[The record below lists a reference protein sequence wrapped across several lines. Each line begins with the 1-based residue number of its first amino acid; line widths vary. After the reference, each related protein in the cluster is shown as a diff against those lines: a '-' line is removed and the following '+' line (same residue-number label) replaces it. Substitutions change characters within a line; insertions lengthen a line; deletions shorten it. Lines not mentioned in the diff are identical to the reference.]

1 MNCMVF
7 GEGYL
12 PFLNMVMNFEVLYKT
27 HNFLT
32 PRMTVIYA
40 FRVLIIIKRLHSS
53 GHTHTRDSLRVV
65 KWVLNFLN
73 RGPNYWVRVFVRDRR
88 VFFLSFWGFNYA
100 NHVIT
105 YRTSLL
111 LYMSCSRSCRSCYIV
126 SRPHLQISFDK
137 LTLGL
142 IRLRVFPFPQP
153 VIRPIA
159 VFITLRPHNGHIT
172 QGLGL
177 ISPPTPVINEVH
189 SVGLCVVFFFFVF
202 RSFSAGRCLATG

>member
-1 MNCMVF
+1 MK
-7 GEGYL
+7 
-12 PFLNMVMNFEVLYKT
+12 FEVLYKT

-53 GHTHTRDSLRVV
+53 APPPHTHTRLFACGQVGLKLLKPRAKLLGSRVR
-65 KWVLNFLN
+65 K
-73 RGPNYWVRVFVRDRR
+73 RPTRVF
-88 VFFLSFWGFNYA
+88 LSLWGFNYA

-126 SRPHLQISFDK
+126 RHPHLQILFDK
-137 LTLGL
+137 FTLGL
-142 IRLRVFPFPQP
+142 IHLRVFPFPQP

-172 QGLGL
+172 QGLGV
-177 ISPPTPVINEVH
+177 ISPPPLLLTKFTVWGVR
-189 SVGLCVVFFFFVF
+189 FFFSVL
-202 RSFSAGRCLATG
+202 RSFCAGRCLATVKAK